1 MPSEKKKSKILL
13 HTCCAICAVN
23 LVELLKR
30 EFEPLIFFYNP
41 NIHPKSEYEKRKE
54 SVKKLAKI
62 YNVEFIEGSYEVE
75 KWFKEIK
82 GLEKEPEGGK
92 RCPICFKIRLL
103 KTAKLAKE
111 RDIKYF
117 ATTLAASP
125 YKDEKIIEKLGKK
138 IAEEFELEFLSL
150 TDFGL
155 EKNASWRRSRQLAR
169 KYNFYHQK
177 YCGCVFSKFPRQ
189 K

>member
-1 MPSEKKKSKILL
+1 MELKKGKSKILL
-13 HTCCAICAVN
+13 HTCCAICGVN
-23 LVELLKR
+23 LAETLLEKGLQ
-30 EFEPLIFFYNP
+30 PVIFFYNP
-41 NIHPKSEYEKRKE
+41 NIHPKGEYEKRKD
-54 SVKKLAKI
+54 SSKKLAEIYKI
-62 YNVEFIEGSYEVE
+62 EFVEGAYEPE
-75 KWFKEIK
+75 KWFREIK

-92 RCPICFKIRLL
+92 RCPICFKMRLL
-103 KTAKLAKE
+103 ETAKLAKE

-125 YKDEKIIEKLGKK
+125 YKDEKIILALGRE
-138 IAEEFELEFLSL
+138 IAEKFGLEFLSL

-177 YCGCVFSKFPRQ
+177 YCGCVFSIK
-189 K
+189 